1 MRTKLLVLCLA
12 GGLFVAACGSD
23 GDPTTA
29 PPAAEASGGA
39 SQTTAGS
46 AVTGDV
52 TVAVAT
58 LPELGD
64 HLVDA
69 DGRTLYL
76 FEKDQ
81 GTTTACTGKCVSAW
95 PPLVA
100 QGTPTGGDGVDQ
112 DELGTATGIEA
123 NQVTYHGHL
132 LYYFATDTAPGD
144 IAGTAIPSWYA
155 VSPDGEEIKV
165 TSGSSSGY

>member
-1 MRTKLLVLCLA
+1 VRSKILALCFAAGLVL
-12 GGLFVAACGSD
+12 AACGSD
-23 GDPTTA
+23 DGSSSTPSTTSG
-29 PPAAEASGGA
+29 SGGA
-39 SQTTAGS
+39 SQTTGGAAAS
-46 AVTGDV
+46 GDV

-69 DGRTLYL
+69 KGRTLYI

-81 GTTTACTGKCVSAW
+81 GTTTACTGPCVAVW
-95 PPLVA
+95 PPVVA
-100 QGTPTGGDGVDQ
+100 ADPVAGDGVEQ
-112 DELGTATGIEA
+112 DELSTATGIEA

-144 IAGTAIPSWYA
+144 INGTKIASWYA
-155 VSPDGEEIKV
+155 VSPDGEEIELGAR
-165 TSGSSSGY
+165 TSSGY